1 MKDKQEESEK
11 KQEEKRKY
19 HFLKSREGDKK
30 YNEADRKQF
39 LKYLGLYLFG
49 MVFME
54 LIFHLFAYGELGN
67 RIYMPLI
74 FGIFWGVVFAFV
86 TMLFRPKGRM
96 ILGGAIFLFVWFIFS
111 AQLVYYH
118 IFGTHIS
125 LSLLGMGTDAVTS
138 FWRELLLAMG
148 DVWYQLLLMLVPFVV
163 FLIFH
168 TVRKPWKAAVFGWK
182 QVLVCFVLCLVTY
195 ASSLGLLLIG
205 DTSAYSCYDLYH
217 SSAMSTDLS
226 VKGLGVLTTA
236 RLEMKYVLFGDED
249 NLFEVLAKEGEQEL
263 SDTDI
268 YNMIEIDFDQ
278 LAQNETDE
286 DVKALH
292 EYFASE
298 SPTEKNEYT
307 GYFEGYNLIELCCES
322 FSPEFIDKNLTPM
335 LYQMYHN
342 GFVFK
347 NFYTPWESNTTNGE
361 YTLCMGLFPDNSRS
375 KSNGSMK
382 ASSDNYLP
390 FCLGNMF
397 RSIGASAYGYHNYEG
412 YYYCRNYTYPNMGL
426 EAQFAKDG
434 MTFSNSWPSSD
445 LEMME
450 QSVSDYVNDN
460 QFFVHYMTFS
470 GHYRYEKSSN
480 AMVCLNWDKVADL
493 EYSDKVK
500 AYISCNL
507 ELEYALENLVQQL
520 ETAGVADRTVIALTT
535 DHFPYGLTLEE
546 YSELA
551 GHEVDDDFGKYEN
564 AFILW
569 TPSMEEKVVVDDPMC
584 TVDILPTLLN
594 LWGFEYDSR
603 LLAGKDIFSDSSHV
617 AILSNGSF
625 ITDKI
630 RYNSSTGEVTYLV
643 DESRVTDSYVDSW
656 VEEVKRRFTI
666 STAILNTDYYHSIA
680 GYLDIGDVDVDT
692 SDINSFNN
700 TSKNPNAG
708 MDRNR
713 GGNQTYVPPENY

>member
-1 MKDKQEESEK
+1 
-11 KQEEKRKY
+11 
-19 HFLKSREGDKK
+19 
-30 YNEADRKQF
+30 
-39 LKYLGLYLFG
+39 
-49 MVFME
+49 
-54 LIFHLFAYGELGN
+54 
-67 RIYMPLI
+67 
-74 FGIFWGVVFAFV
+74 
-86 TMLFRPKGRM
+86 
-96 ILGGAIFLFVWFIFS
+96 
-111 AQLVYYH
+111 
-118 IFGTHIS
+118 
-125 LSLLGMGTDAVTS
+125 
-138 FWRELLLAMG
+138 
-148 DVWYQLLLMLVPFVV
+148 
-163 FLIFH
+163 
-168 TVRKPWKAAVFGWK
+168 
-182 QVLVCFVLCLVTY
+182 
-195 ASSLGLLLIG
+195 
-205 DTSAYSCYDLYH
+205 
-217 SSAMSTDLS
+217 
-226 VKGLGVLTTA
+226 
-236 RLEMKYVLFGDED
+236 
-249 NLFEVLAKEGEQEL
+249 
-263 SDTDI
+263 
-268 YNMIEIDFDQ
+268 
-278 LAQNETDE
+278 
-286 DVKALH
+286 
-292 EYFASE
+292 
-298 SPTEKNEYT
+298 
-307 GYFEGYNLIELCCES
+307 
-322 FSPEFIDKNLTPM
+322 
-335 LYQMYHN
+335 
-342 GFVFK
+342 
-347 NFYTPWESNTTNGE
+347 
-361 YTLCMGLFPDNSRS
+361 
-375 KSNGSMK
+375 
-382 ASSDNYLP
+382 
-390 FCLGNMF
+390 
-397 RSIGASAYGYHNYEG
+397 
-412 YYYCRNYTYPNMGL
+412 
-426 EAQFAKDG
+426 
-434 MTFSNSWPSSD
+434 
-445 LEMME
+445 
-450 QSVSDYVNDN
+450 
-460 QFFVHYMTFS
+460 
-470 GHYRYEKSSN
+470 
-480 AMVCLNWDKVADL
+480 MVCLNWDKVADL